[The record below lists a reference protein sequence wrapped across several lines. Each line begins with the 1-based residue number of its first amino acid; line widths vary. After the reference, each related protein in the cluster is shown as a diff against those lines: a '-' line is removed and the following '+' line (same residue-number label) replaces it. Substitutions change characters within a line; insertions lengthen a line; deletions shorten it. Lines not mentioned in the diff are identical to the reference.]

1 MFGFVFGIAQCETT
15 LITNNVCFRCRL
27 FAASE
32 DRLHG
37 ERDEYLLASLLP
49 KSHLSRSKTQ
59 VNFMN

>member
-1 MFGFVFGIAQCETT
+1 MSCNDHFVFGVASSEAA

-37 ERDEYLLASLLP
+37 ERDEHVLASLLP
-49 KSHLSRSKTQ
+49 
-59 VNFMN
+59 